1 MWQTLLVIGKS
12 DSQATYIVET
22 GKNLTMQLTE
32 HTWAPRNGEVNNHI
46 ADNHYLYRW
55 TIKSTGTLH
64 MPYVFYRLQKPK
76 RMAWGYQSFWFFPL
90 TKPAWLFL

>member
-1 MWQTLLVIGKS
+1 MWQTLLVISKS
-12 DSQATYIVET
+12 DGHATYIVET

-32 HTWAPRNGEVNNHI
+32 HKWVPRNGEVNNHI

-55 TIKSTGTLH
+55 TIKSTGTLQH
-64 MPYVFYRLQKPK
+64 AVRILQTNNQREWPGVTSPY
-76 RMAWGYQSFWFFPL
+76 GFFPL